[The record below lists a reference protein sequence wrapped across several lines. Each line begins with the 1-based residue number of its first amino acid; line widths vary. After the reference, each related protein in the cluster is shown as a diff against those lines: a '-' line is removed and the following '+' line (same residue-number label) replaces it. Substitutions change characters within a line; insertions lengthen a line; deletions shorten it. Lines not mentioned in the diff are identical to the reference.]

1 MPPSDTERVPV
12 TSVPRSID
20 VPRVVS
26 REVPFSWRPVPVMS
40 ERVSEPRR
48 RMEETARE
56 VEVEFVVVEVRAVKF
71 CNVVEP
77 RARMF
82 ARVARPD
89 EVRFPVLREV
99 EKRFVLDAV
108 VEKRF
113 VVVAFVDVE
122 FNAVKFWRVVEERER
137 SPF

>member
-56 VEVEFVVVEVRAVKF
+56 VEVEFVVVELMPVKF
-71 CNVVEP
+71 CRVVEP
-77 RARMF
+77 
-82 ARVARPD
+82 VARIWG
-89 EVRFPVLREV
+89 EVRTVPSKVKPEVSVRPVPPE
-99 EKRFVLDAV
+99 FV
-108 VEKRF
+108 
-113 VVVAFVDVE
+113 
-122 FNAVKFWRVVEERER
+122 
-137 SPF
+137 